1 MKFVYIIEIG
11 QLSKLENKFNF
22 YDMEVFPSQ
31 KAADHVVKNM
41 IECNTKQQYKT
52 SLDHSNL
59 VNNHGLRIEKSESG
73 FKRGEVS
80 HTVYTYN
87 CMGSGFN
94 NVPVEMTVRYVVRK
108 MLVNR
113 NF

>member
-31 KAADHVVKNM
+31 KAAAAMVKNM
-41 IECNTKQQYKT
+41 IECNT
-52 SLDHSNL
+52 SGDFEGL
-59 VNNHGLRIEKSESG
+59 VKKGEVRIEKSEEGG
-73 FKRGEVS
+73 FRRGEVK
-80 HTVYTYN
+80 HTVFTYD
-87 CMGSGFN
+87 CIGSGFN
-94 NVPVEMTVRYVVRK
+94 NVPTKMTVRYVVRK

>member
-41 IECNTKQQYKT
+41 IECNTSGDFEELVKQG
-52 SLDHSNL
+52 D
-59 VNNHGLRIEKSESG
+59 VRIEKSEEGG

-94 NVPVEMTVRYVVRK
+94 NVPTKMTVRYVVRK